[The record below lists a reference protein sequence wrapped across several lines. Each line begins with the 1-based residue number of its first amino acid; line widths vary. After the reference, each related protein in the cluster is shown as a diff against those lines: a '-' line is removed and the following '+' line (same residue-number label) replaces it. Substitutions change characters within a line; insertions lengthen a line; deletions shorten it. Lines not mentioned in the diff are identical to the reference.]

1 MNGEMPAVY
10 EGRELFYTKGN
21 VSSAKYCKRES
32 WIQTLFC
39 PYQVLYDLKKT
50 ILTLTKCI
58 YVKQNNQA
66 KNTQKT
72 NPKNKSS
79 GF

>member
-1 MNGEMPAVY
+1 MEKCQQCMKAESYSTQREMSVVPNTEKERA
-10 EGRELFYTKGN
+10 G
-21 VSSAKYCKRES
+21 
-32 WIQTLFC
+32 IQTLFH
-39 PYQVLYDLKKT
+39 PYKVLYALKKT
-50 ILTLTKCI
+50 IPTLTKCI